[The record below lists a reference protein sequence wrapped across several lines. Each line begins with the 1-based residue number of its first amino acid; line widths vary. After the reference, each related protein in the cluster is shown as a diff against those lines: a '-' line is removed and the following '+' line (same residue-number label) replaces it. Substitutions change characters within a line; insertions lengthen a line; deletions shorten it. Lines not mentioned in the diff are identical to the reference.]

1 MQGNLRYLVAV
12 AGFVMLAAC
21 TNPVQSAAPET
32 ARYNGGSMGSGG
44 RGGTVGDTT
53 YVVSTTSIASESE
66 ECYEE
71 SFNGG
76 SMGSGGFVIVPC
88 PEPAK

>member
-1 MQGNLRYLVAV
+1 MQRNLRGVAALIGLVLL
-12 AGFVMLAAC
+12 AGC
-21 TNPVQSAAPET
+21 TNPVQSVTPGGP
-32 ARYNGGSMGSGG
+32 RFNGGSMGSGG
-44 RGGTVGDTT
+44 RGGTGGTD
-53 YVVSTTSIASESE
+53 STTVLTTTSSPAGE

-88 PEPAK
+88 PDPAK